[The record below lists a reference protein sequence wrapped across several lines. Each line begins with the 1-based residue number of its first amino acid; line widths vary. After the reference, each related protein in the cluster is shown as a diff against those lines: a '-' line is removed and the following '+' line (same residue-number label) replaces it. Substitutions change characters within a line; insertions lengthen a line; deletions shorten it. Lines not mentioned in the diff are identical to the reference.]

1 MKKFDR
7 FVCDRIGHYVYMLID
22 PRDNSIF
29 YVGKGYGNRVF
40 DHVNGALKSEA
51 DGDNEKCALI
61 REIVESEN
69 KVKHFIVRWGLSED
83 EALSIESV
91 LIDLFS
97 HPIFKAGDL
106 KNKIE
111 GHGTSMYGIQST
123 TEIERKISRGDIS
136 QADIDKSG
144 YNILCITVTKP
155 LEGPALYDRV
165 RGAWNLSIDRAKKA
179 DLVFAVYGGTVIGI
193 YKPECW
199 EPAKPENNKKREWVR
214 FTGMEVTDPEIL
226 DRFLFKRMPTK
237 SKGNSNPIKYIFK

>member
-29 YVGKGYGNRVF
+29 YVGKGCGNRVF
-40 DHVNGALKSEA
+40 DHVNGALKSDA

-111 GHGTSMYGIQST
+111 GHGTSMYGIHST
-123 TEIERKISRGDIS
+123 TEIERKISRGEIS
-136 QADIDKSG
+136 QAALDKSG
-144 YNILCITVTKP
+144 YKILCITVTKP
-155 LEGPALYDRV
+155 LEGGALYERV
-165 RGAWNLSIDRAKKA
+165 RGDWNLSIERAKKA

-193 YKPECW
+193 YKPLDW
-199 EPAKPENNKKREWVR
+199 QPAKQGNDKKRNWVR
-214 FTGMEVTDPEIL
+214 FTGEEVSNPEII
-226 DRFLFKRMPTK
+226 DQFLFKKLPSK
-237 SKGNSNPIKYIFK
+237 AKGNSNPIKYLY